1 MADGG
6 VINVSGDSEAREAV
20 GEYKAGWH
28 DPEKS
33 TIRFDFGLSE
43 EVVRQISELK
53 EEPEWMTDI
62 RVKAFKHFSER
73 PMPTWGNTSMLE
85 EIDFENICYYLKSS
99 DSTERDW
106 EDVPDDIRNTF
117 ERLGIPEAEQKW
129 LSGVT
134 AQYESEAVYHS
145 IREDLEKQG
154 VIFLDMD
161 NGLKEYPEI
170 VKKWFCSVIPYSDNK
185 FSALNTA
192 VWSGGSFIY
201 VPEGVHVEMPVQAYF
216 RINAKNMGQFE
227 RTLIIAD
234 KGSSIHYVEG
244 CTAPS
249 YSTDSLHS
257 AVVELVALPGS
268 HIRYST
274 IQNWSSNVYNLVTK
288 RGIAHEDAK
297 IEWVDGN
304 IGSKLTMKYPAVI
317 LKGEGSHA
325 EVISVAY
332 SGEGQHQDAGAKI
345 HHLASNTTSKILSK
359 SISKNGGR
367 GSYRGMV
374 TVSPKADNCKLNVV
388 CDALILDEGSRSDT
402 YPTMEVANPSAR
414 CEHEASVSKVSD
426 DQLFYLM
433 SRGHSEE
440 ESLAMIVNGFFEPF
454 TRELPMEYA
463 VELNQL
469 MALEMEGSIG

>member
-1 MADGG
+1 MANGG
-6 VINVSGDSEAREAV
+6 VNNVSGDSEAREAV

-28 DPEKS
+28 DPENS

-145 IREDLEKQG
+145 IREDLEEQG

-161 NGLKEYPEI
+161 SGLKEYPEI

>member
-1 MADGG
+1 MANGG

-28 DPEKS
+28 DPENS

-161 NGLKEYPEI
+161 SGLKEYPEI

>member
-1 MADGG
+1 MEENSD
-6 VINVSGDSEAREAV
+6 AREAV

-43 EVVRQISELK
+43 EVVREISNLK
-53 EEPEWMTDI
+53 NEPQWMTEI

-73 PMPTWGNTSMLE
+73 KMPTWGNMSMLE
-85 EIDFENICYYLKSS
+85 EIDFDKICYYLRSS
-99 DSTERDW
+99 ESTEKDW
-106 EDVPDDIRNTF
+106 DDVPEDIRNTF

-145 IREDLEKQG
+145 IREDLESQG

-161 NGLKEYPEI
+161 SGLKEYPDL
-170 VKKWFCSVIPYSDNK
+170 VKKWFCSVVPYSDNK

-244 CTAPS
+244 CTAPT

-257 AVVELVALPGS
+257 AVVELIALPGS

-274 IQNWSSNVYNLVTK
+274 IQNWSANVYNLVTK
-288 RGIAHEDAK
+288 RGIAHEKAK

-332 SGEGQHQDAGAKI
+332 SGAGQHQDAGAKI

-359 SISKNGGR
+359 SISKNGGK

-402 YPTMEVANPSAR
+402 YPTMEVANPTAR

-426 DQLFYLM
+426 EQLFYLM

>member
-1 MADGG
+1 MPD
-6 VINVSGDSEAREAV
+6 NQEAREVV
-20 GEYKAGWH
+20 GDYKAGWK
-28 DPEKS
+28 DTENS

-43 EVVRQISELK
+43 EVVREISKLK
-53 EEPEWMTDI
+53 EEPEWMTEL
-62 RVKAFKHFSER
+62 RVKAYNHFVKR
-73 PMPTWGNTSMLE
+73 PMPKWGNTSTLD
-85 EIDFENICYYLKSS
+85 EIDFDSICYYLRSS
-99 DSTERDW
+99 EATEKDW
-106 EDVPDDIRNTF
+106 DDVPEEIRNTF
-117 ERLGIPEAEQKW
+117 DRLGIPEAEQKW

-145 IREDLEKQG
+145 IREDLEEQG

-161 NGLKEYPEI
+161 SGLKEYPDL
-170 VKKWFCSVIPYSDNK
+170 VKKWFCSVVPLTDNK

-201 VPEGVHVEMPVQAYF
+201 VPKGVHVEMPVQAYF

-234 KGSSIHYVEG
+234 EGSSIHYVEG

-257 AVVELVALPGS
+257 AVVELIALPGA

-274 IQNWSSNVYNLVTK
+274 VQNWSSNVYNLVTK
-288 RGIAHEDAK
+288 RGIAHENSK

-317 LKGEGSHA
+317 LKGEGAHA

-332 SGEGQHQDAGAKI
+332 SGDGQHQDAGAKI

-367 GSYRGMV
+367 GTYRGQV
-374 TVSPKADNCKLNVV
+374 TVSPKAENCKLSVV
-388 CDALILDEGSRSDT
+388 CDALILDEESRSDT
-402 YPTMEVANPSAR
+402 YPTMEVANPTAR

-426 DQLFYLM
+426 NQLFYLM

-440 ESLAMIVNGFFEPF
+440 EALAMIVNGFFEPF

>member
-28 DPEKS
+28 DPENS

-145 IREDLEKQG
+145 IREDLEEQG

-161 NGLKEYPEI
+161 SGLKEYPEI

>member
-1 MADGG
+1 MEENSD
-6 VINVSGDSEAREAV
+6 ARGAV

-28 DPEKS
+28 DPENS

-43 EVVRQISELK
+43 EVVREISSLK
-53 EEPEWMTDI
+53 NEPQWMTEI
-62 RVKAFKHFSER
+62 RVKAFKHFIQR
-73 PMPTWGNTSMLE
+73 PMPTWGNMSALE
-85 EIDFENICYYLKSS
+85 EIDFDKICYYLRSS
-99 DSTERDW
+99 ESTEKNWD
-106 EDVPDDIRNTF
+106 DVPPEIRNTF

-145 IREDLEKQG
+145 IREDLEEQG

-161 NGLKEYPEI
+161 SGLREYPEI
-170 VKKWFCSVIPYSDNK
+170 VKKWFCSVVPYSDNK

-201 VPEGVHVEMPVQAYF
+201 VPEGVHVELPVQAYF

-244 CTAPS
+244 CTAPT

-257 AVVELVALPGS
+257 AVVELIALPGS

-288 RGIAHEDAK
+288 RGIAHEKAK

-402 YPTMEVANPSAR
+402 YPTMEVANSTAR

-426 DQLFYLM
+426 EQLFYLM